1 MGHIVELITELLFGL
16 AKNKPDK
23 MPDDILYNSNFTV
36 KHPAKKTIAQIVATL
51 VIIAVYALLLI
62 IVDAD
67 TQFLY
72 IIFIILF
79 GALLILSLITFSFRC
94 YVTEQHIKKNYWG
107 LFSKHIEWDN
117 VSCIRVVEQ
126 TNEKSVIVA
135 IYNKDGKCVIDLN
148 TDMDNVWYVVKMA
161 ESKSITVKH
170 EKDLSLKQIS
180 HL

>member
-1 MGHIVELITELLFGL
+1 MGHFFELVFEAIFGL
-16 AKNKPDK
+16 AKETPDK
-23 MPDDILYNSNFTV
+23 MPDDIIYNPNFTV
-36 KHPAKKTIAQIVATL
+36 RHPKKKTFARVVAS
-51 VIIAVYALLLI
+51 I
-62 IVDAD
+62 IVVGVFSLGCIFVDID
-67 TQFLY
+67 TKILY
-72 IIFIILF
+72 ILF
-79 GALLILSLITFSFRC
+79 SVLFSIVFLLSLIAFSFRC
-94 YVTEQHIKKNYWG
+94 YVTEQYIKKNYWG